1 MPDAKHAAQVTRD
14 TILKLLSDEENA
26 RVATGEAGARLSEG
40 DEYLDL
46 LHLDQGV
53 RCGPTTG
60 QRLRCRHDPS
70 GASDDA
76 EPHHHCAGEPRYRRV
91 ESDE

>member
-1 MPDAKHAAQVTRD
+1 MTNGKRAAQVTGD

-26 RVATGEAGARLSEG
+26 RVATGAAGARVSEG

-53 RCGPTTG
+53 
-60 QRLRCRHDPS
+60 QE
-70 GASDDA
+70 ADA
-76 EPHHHCAGEPRYRRV
+76 VKDRHHHDV
-91 ESDE
+91 